1 MCEDKAI
8 KIRKKYSYW
17 SLESS
22 GISRRVI
29 NLKLIDV
36 SEAERTSET
45 SVNFN
50 LTTRRY
56 IPEYSKLYT
65 RRREN
70 LKSQKYSYLF
80 FLTLAESEVIC
91 LTRAHE

>member
-1 MCEDKAI
+1 VRRQNNKNSQEVQLLKFRFFWDIAPCNQFEDDRRFRGSTASIIKAMM
-8 KIRKKYSYW
+8 
-17 SLESS
+17 
-22 GISRRVI
+22 
-29 NLKLIDV
+29 
-36 SEAERTSET
+36 EAERTSET

-80 FLTLAESEVIC
+80 F
-91 LTRAHE
+91 